1 MIRKIIK
8 EELLKELD
16 MSIERGLLSYLMIN
30 YETMDNSFTK
40 RHGLGEEWF
49 TKEEMIKHLQIKF
62 NITKVIATN
71 IVETYLESENNKNFG
86 V

>member
-40 RHGLGEEWF
+40 RHGDGEEWF
-49 TKEEMIKHLQIKF
+49 TKEEMIKHIQTKF
-62 NITKVIATN
+62 KVNKDMATN
-71 IVETYLESENNKNFG
+71 IVEAYLESENNKNFG